1 MELDS
6 KIVKQAVRDA
16 ASKDPGLSDQAVQYF
31 ASLDFRKL
39 CKRNNI
45 DGDAIFKIVSDLAEF
60 PVLSRKKLA
69 NDIARVI
76 DKEFTTRQ

>member
-31 ASLDFRKL
+31 ASLSIL
-39 CKRNNI
+39 ENY
-45 DGDAIFKIVSDLAEF
+45 A
-60 PVLSRKKLA
+60 
-69 NDIARVI
+69 
-76 DKEFTTRQ
+76 KETG